1 MRKMTTI
8 DNEKEL
14 TVVLATNNITR
25 VSSVLSVGLR
35 NNAGTRGLIQLIGR
49 TAARDYNPAPEQIGM
64 HLQLTILRLGG
75 ARLAEIAHR
84 ALVGKPTP
92 SEIESNI
99 DACLDA
105 VPDVDDE
112 SPRIVHQILMLD
124 EIATER
130 RARYDDRTNM
140 VVGVCRQHGYKLP
153 LELKTEASLNLLCDG
168 VRKGKAHLAG
178 EATVAAL
185 GLLTTNPREYSVRP
199 ILFSADCKSESAPEH
214 VVNILR
220 PLVTAI
226 KKKSKRK
233 NTTFRLLCAASDG
246 EMRREKAFIMEYM
259 KRPLAPESPIYS
271 HLSGLERMTADKDA
285 KHALK
290 CLRNLLMHDS
300 GVEVRGFCI
309 TVPIIKEHLLDN
321 GVPLRTDR
329 QHVMTAFSLMR
340 TIWTLPDAPAG
351 SSLLYVWAREALQ
364 IFGKLAYSLVMP
376 YISVDMDLD
385 EQLTNLSAAVHLLL
399 DLYVHNNARTRFMPT
414 QTFLNLMIMIKNV
427 YFCVTKTKVDIPEGK
442 FWLILLGTDRLEV
455 FFGLIRTAV
464 GTDSNV
470 DLLQLASRGSGL
482 CEVAAI
488 LALHP
493 EWDSVGETGV
503 TLDSKT
509 DHINPASWKGNTDV
523 NRVTPLTSWIQGRHR
538 IENFLPQTRAVF
550 EKMLRDP
557 RVDIFAPFGT
567 SLVEKY
573 DEEDID
579 EAYSCC
585 QWADEFEALPPQTR
599 PPLSTKLPEDAPP
612 EPSYSGDNDLEDAMG
627 VEEPRG
633 GFDSHIEIN
642 GTQLSKAKAL
652 RLAMAGLTGPRA
664 STY

>member
-1 MRKMTTI
+1 R
-8 DNEKEL
+8 
-14 TVVLATNNITR
+14 
-25 VSSVLSVGLR
+25 
-35 NNAGTRGLIQLIGR
+35 
-49 TAARDYNPAPEQIGM
+49 
-64 HLQLTILRLGG
+64 
-75 ARLAEIAHR
+75 
-84 ALVGKPTP
+84 
-92 SEIESNI
+92 
-99 DACLDA
+99 
-105 VPDVDDE
+105 
-112 SPRIVHQILMLD
+112 
-124 EIATER
+124 
-130 RARYDDRTNM
+130 
-140 VVGVCRQHGYKLP
+140 
-153 LELKTEASLNLLCDG
+153 
-168 VRKGKAHLAG
+168 
-178 EATVAAL
+178 
-185 GLLTTNPREYSVRP
+185 
-199 ILFSADCKSESAPEH
+199 
-214 VVNILR
+214 
-220 PLVTAI
+220 
-226 KKKSKRK
+226 
-233 NTTFRLLCAASDG
+233 
-246 EMRREKAFIMEYM
+246 
-259 KRPLAPESPIYS
+259 
-271 HLSGLERMTADKDA
+271 
-285 KHALK
+285 
-290 CLRNLLMHDS
+290 DS
-300 GVEVRGFCI
+300 GVEVRGFRI

-321 GVPLRTDR
+321 GVPLRTVHTFLNPKDR
-329 QHVMTAFSLMR
+329 QHVMTVFSLMR
-340 TIWTLPDAPAG
+340 AIWTLPDAPAG
-351 SSLLYVWAREALQ
+351 SSPLYVRACKALQ
-364 IFGKLAYSLVMP
+364 IFGKLAYSLVML
-376 YISVDMDLD
+376 YISVDMDLN
-385 EQLTNLSAAVHLLL
+385 EQLTNLSAAAHLLL

-427 YFCVTKTKVDIPEGK
+427 YFCVAKTKVDIPEGK

-493 EWDSVGETGV
+493 EWDCSPRCLTLPAVRETGV
-503 TLDSKT
+503 TLDSKI

-538 IENFLPQTRAVF
+538 IENFLPQTHAVF

-557 RVDIFAPFGT
+557 RVDIFAPFRT

-579 EAYSCC
+579 EAYSCR

-599 PPLSTKLPEDAPP
+599 PPLSTELPEDASP

-664 STY
+664 STDRTRRVASIPCHRADGIYDTEPQILGEACLRIDNPVCALVRCEENLFLAVQSVLSIICAWVLRLTMNSALTS